1 MVWSCGS
8 RTKFYW
14 ITVWHNAICAW
25 TVQNCD
31 NALSAEVQGTAI
43 VQTQA
48 QHCTPWC
55 CFEDLYVFLRATQTS
70 SHGRL
75 RKTNLAK
82 QSPWENCTS
91 SSYTLTHLKKNNK
104 LWKAQTCLYSLCFML
119 SDSSCLLWV
128 TSRSSRERGSVNVS
142 CIFWLQLNKNT
153 VMLHSESL
161 ASRWHSMILGACT
174 CGLTF
179 RYRLA
184 QVMKWSRAN
193 TIIL

>member
-1 MVWSCGS
+1 MCLNCAKLWQCLVCRSPRYGHCA
-8 RTKFYW
+8 
-14 ITVWHNAICAW
+14 NASPALHTLVLLWRPLCFPASHTDFFAW
-25 TVQNCD
+25 
-31 NALSAEVQGTAI
+31 
-43 VQTQA
+43 
-48 QHCTPWC
+48 
-55 CFEDLYVFLRATQTS
+55 
-70 SHGRL
+70 RL
-75 RKTNLAK
+75 RKTNLAE

-91 SSYTLTHLKKNNK
+91 SSYTLTHFKKNNK